1 MKKLNLAIIGQG
13 RSGRSIH
20 GAFLLS
26 ELNPYFNVKY
36 VVDAYAP
43 AREYAKNAYVG
54 CKTFES
60 YQELFDCKD
69 IDLVVNASYSQQ
81 HYPITKDLLLHG
93 FNVLVEKPFARTRYE
108 CDELIELA
116 KEKNLLLAVFQQT
129 LLSPYYLYAKDVI
142 ASGKLG
148 RVRQISLRANGFF
161 RRWDWQTLQK
171 NCAGGLYNTGP
182 HSIGQALGFLDF
194 DPRTRVVYS
203 ELDSLMT
210 SGDSDDYAKLIL
222 KAPDKP
228 LIDLEVISSDA
239 YNDFNIRIIGS
250 RGTFQCTAG
259 AYKMTYYIDEENE
272 ARPLIEESLRDENAT
287 PLYCKENLIKHV
299 EEGEIDRSRGDGRAD
314 LYEDIYY
321 ALTEGKPMRVRP
333 EMAAQVISVISSV
346 HANNPLPVKYI

>member
-26 ELNPYFNVKY
+26 ELNPYFDVKY

-346 HANNPLPVKYI
+346 HADNPLRVKYI